1 MKVNIYNDYEKDKKE
16 KFDKIDK
23 KKKGQIATN
32 IVDESVQK
40 ENAQINRNLK
50 KYVNTSEIN
59 RDGIEQLP
67 IQQEATNIPEQNE
80 KPAEQQVSIG
90 TSDIQQPEMVEAQNE
105 THVFK
110 QRLSEEEVN
119 KFINKPLVTDEEV
132 SIHKCNHVNGNKIST
147 HGKFNTADSV
157 CNICHAEF
165 NMKRFTEE
173 NLLLAQKDIND
184 AIEQLKIYG
193 DYDDTDYNDL
203 IRAQVVISKIVSEY
217 QKL

>member
-67 IQQEATNIPEQNE
+67 VQQEATNIPEQN
-80 KPAEQQVSIG
+80 AEQEQVQIG
-90 TSDIQQPEMVEAQNE
+90 TPVVQQPEMVEVQNE
-105 THVFK
+105 TRVFK

-132 SIHKCNHVNGNKIST
+132 VRHKCNHIHKNKIYVHEKLNST
-147 HGKFNTADSV
+147 DSK
-157 CNICHAEF
+157 CKICYAEF
-165 NMKRFTEE
+165 SMKKFTEE

-193 DYDDTDYNDL
+193 DYNDKDYNDL
-203 IRAQVVISKIVSEY
+203 IRAQIVVSKIASEY